1 MSDVVFMPRIGS
13 VSVVF
18 MPRIGR
24 FKCCVYAWKTPPDH
38 TSLWMDPWWDPPQE
52 APGSLC
58 RASDTLEHLQA
69 CGVRQERLLRRESA
83 GPASLLAVVQE
94 GIAGVEGER
103 ISTPLAVAYFRSG
116 QAVLIFFNSR
126 RHSLRKF

>member
-1 MSDVVFMPRIGS
+1 MLCLCQGLGVSSVAFMPGKL
-13 VSVVF
+13 
-18 MPRIGR
+18 PRIIRACG
-24 FKCCVYAWKTPPDH
+24 WIPGGI
-38 TSLWMDPWWDPPQE
+38 PPQE